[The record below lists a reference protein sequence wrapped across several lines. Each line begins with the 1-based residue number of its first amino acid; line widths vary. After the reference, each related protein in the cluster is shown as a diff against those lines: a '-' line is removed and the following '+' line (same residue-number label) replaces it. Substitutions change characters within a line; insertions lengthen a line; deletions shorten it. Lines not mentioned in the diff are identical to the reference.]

1 MNITMNKNTVNLLS
15 KAKQSKAKQSKAKQ
29 SKAKQS
35 KAKQSYNCLLN
46 NFKLFIFILFIFNS
60 CSNELITVVDE
71 YNPLYEVKVI
81 PGNNS
86 ISINFWS
93 GILAS
98 DFAGFNLYIHTNKN
112 LTNALLNEKGGYPTI
127 SFSTHARSNI
137 TLKFPTNA
145 NPQNNNLY
153 YVSVTAYGTN
163 DLAEGGKIETRINAI
178 IPVIPR
184 AEATNTVSGTI
195 SAGSLTATSNSNRI
209 TASNWKIQSYG
220 YQTNFNAVTVFTNN
234 NNLTNSADYLV
245 GGLYIFSN
253 STDLVKVWI
262 TTNGSNYISATNN
275 KANICNTI

>member
-1 MNITMNKNTVNLLS
+1 M
-15 KAKQSKAKQSKAKQ
+15 
-29 SKAKQS
+29 
-35 KAKQSYNCLLN
+35 
-46 NFKLFIFILFIFNS
+46 
-60 CSNELITVVDE
+60 
-71 YNPLYEVKVI
+71 
-81 PGNNS
+81 
-86 ISINFWS
+86 
-93 GILAS
+93 AS

-127 SFSTHARSNI
+127 PFSTHARSNI

-163 DLAEGGKIETRINAI
+163 DLAEGGKIETRRDSV

-184 AEATNTVSGTI
+184 AEATNAVSGTI
-195 SAGSLTATSNSNRI
+195 SAGNLTATSNSNRI
-209 TASNWKIQSYG
+209 TASNWKIQSCG

-234 NNLTNSADYLV
+234 NNLINSAHYSV

-275 KANICNTI
+275 KANICSTI

>member
-1 MNITMNKNTVNLLS
+1 M
-15 KAKQSKAKQSKAKQ
+15 
-29 SKAKQS
+29 
-35 KAKQSYNCLLN
+35 
-46 NFKLFIFILFIFNS
+46 
-60 CSNELITVVDE
+60 
-71 YNPLYEVKVI
+71 
-81 PGNNS
+81 
-86 ISINFWS
+86 
-93 GILAS
+93 AS
-98 DFAGFNLYIHTNKN
+98 DFAGFNLYISTNQ
-112 LTNALLNEKGGYPTI
+112 TFTSALLNNSGGYPTI
-127 SFSTHARSNI
+127 PFSTHARSNI
-137 TLKFPTNA
+137 TLTFPTNA

-163 DLAEGGKIETRINAI
+163 DLAEGGKIETRRDSV

-184 AEATNTVSGTI
+184 AEATNTVSSSI

-262 TTNGSNYISATNN
+262 TTNGSNYIYATNN

>member
-1 MNITMNKNTVNLLS
+1 MKITTNNNTVNLLS
-15 KAKQSKAKQSKAKQ
+15 KAKQSH
-29 SKAKQS
+29 
-35 KAKQSYNCLLN
+35 NCLLN

-98 DFAGFNLYIHTNKN
+98 DFAGFNLYINTNQTF
-112 LTNALLNEKGGYPTI
+112 TNALLNSSGGYPTI

-137 TLKFPTNA
+137 TLTFPTNA

-184 AEATNTVSGTI
+184 AEATNTVSATI
-195 SAGSLTATSNSNRI
+195 SAGSLTANSNSNRI

-220 YQTNFNAVTVFTNN
+220 YQTNFNAVTVFTNS
-234 NNLTNSADYLV
+234 NNLTDSAGYSV

-253 STDLVKVWI
+253 NMDLVKVWI

-275 KANICNTI
+275 KANICSTI